1 MYCFNKNPNR
11 LHIIIIINIII
22 ITVTIVVVVIPITV
36 MWSVTSLNHSQ
47 VRRLL
52 WHLSQLRFVFYTYV
66 VTKNASKRLSFA
78 IILLKLYVRPSA
90 RRPEDEMQNRKGR
103 KNPAEAMNREL

>member
-1 MYCFNKNPNR
+1 MPLYYSEPDHVLFQQESEQITHHHHRHHRHYRSSCYPN
-11 LHIIIIINIII
+11 HSD
-22 ITVTIVVVVIPITV
+22 VVRNFLLNCL
-36 MWSVTSLNHSQ
+36 TSLNHNQ

-52 WHLSQLRFVFYTYV
+52 WHLSQPRFVFYTYV

-90 RRPEDEMQNRKGR
+90 RRPEDEIQNR
-103 KNPAEAMNREL
+103 